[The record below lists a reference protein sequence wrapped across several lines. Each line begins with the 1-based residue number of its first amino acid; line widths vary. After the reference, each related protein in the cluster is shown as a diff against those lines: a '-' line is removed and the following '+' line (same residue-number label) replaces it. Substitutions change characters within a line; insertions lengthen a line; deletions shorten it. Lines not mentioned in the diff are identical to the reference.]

1 MSRVLSLKSTYYE
14 ALKRL
19 TLELAGVKLGE
30 DHAFLVETR
39 LSNLVRHEGYESLN
53 DLVEDLFKTGQAR
66 LAVQVVSALLERD
79 THFYKDPKS
88 FQNFENEILP
98 NLYAA
103 RKGGTIKILSFGCA
117 TGQDAY
123 SLAMTFDRI
132 KSNYPGLDLEIVGAD
147 YPSMALD
154 RARSGRYTHFDIQR
168 GLPIKNLLTYFD
180 PAPEPDSTDWIIKP
194 EIKRI
199 VNFQDVHL
207 LSNLSSLSQ
216 FHAVL
221 FRDALPHYAS
231 TAQIRVLRGLASL
244 VLPFGYL
251 LLGSNETLNQI
262 NFGFDQV
269 EGLKCLYMRR
279 DEIPATPDVDPTLK
293 VPNGRTHFNNKSPR
307 KHA

>member
-147 YPSMALD
+147 YPSMA
-154 RARSGRYTHFDIQR
+154 
-168 GLPIKNLLTYFD
+168 
-180 PAPEPDSTDWIIKP
+180 EPDSTDWIIKP

-244 VLPFGYL
+244 VLPYGYL

-269 EGLKCLYMRR
+269 EDLKCLYMRR
-279 DEIPATPDVDPTLK
+279 DEIPATPDIDPTLK

>member
-147 YPSMALD
+147 YPSMA
-154 RARSGRYTHFDIQR
+154 TH
-168 GLPIKNLLTYFD
+168 
-180 PAPEPDSTDWIIKP
+180 
-194 EIKRI
+194 
-199 VNFQDVHL
+199 
-207 LSNLSSLSQ
+207 
-216 FHAVL
+216 L
-221 FRDALPHYAS
+221 F
-231 TAQIRVLRGLASL
+231 
-244 VLPFGYL
+244 
-251 LLGSNETLNQI
+251 
-262 NFGFDQV
+262 
-269 EGLKCLYMRR
+269 
-279 DEIPATPDVDPTLK
+279 
-293 VPNGRTHFNNKSPR
+293 
-307 KHA
+307 